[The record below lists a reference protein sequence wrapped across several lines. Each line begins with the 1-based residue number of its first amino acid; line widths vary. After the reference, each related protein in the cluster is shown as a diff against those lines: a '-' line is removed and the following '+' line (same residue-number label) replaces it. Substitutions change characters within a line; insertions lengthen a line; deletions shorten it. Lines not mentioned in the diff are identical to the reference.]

1 MRVHGSAVSYSVL
14 AGRDVLNRHDGQ
26 CCGWLDRD
34 HQGEIVRWEELFAD
48 MEAQLAQAEQRS
60 VELEA
65 AETARAELSRLTLAE
80 RLSAHRNQTVR
91 LLPAH
96 GDVLEGELTDI
107 GAGWAVIR
115 ERYFQHLVPLH
126 SVVWWE
132 GLYRRFE
139 MTNERA
145 VLRKLGMGHVLRA
158 LAASRTHVRV
168 LLLDPSSRGDVE
180 GTLDAVGHDFFDL
193 ALHPNDQFRRRHAVK
208 AVRTVPFSS
217 VALISS
223 PDSA

>member
-1 MRVHGSAVSYSVL
+1 MHIRRHISWWPSVMYWIDAAPL
-14 AGRDVLNRHDGQ
+14 REVAGRN
-26 CCGWLDRD
+26 
-34 HQGEIVRWEELFAD
+34 HQGETVRWDELFAD
-48 MEAQLAQAEQRS
+48 MEAQLDQAEQRS

-80 RLSAHRNQTVR
+80 RLSAHRNRMVR

-115 ERYFQHLVPLH
+115 ERHFQHLVPLH

-132 GLYRRFE
+132 GLHRKFE
-139 MTNERA
+139 IINERA

-158 LAASRTHVRV
+158 LAASRAHVRV
-168 LLLDPSSRGDVE
+168 LLLDPSARGDLK

-193 ALHPNDQFRRRHAVK
+193 ALHPDDQFRRRAAVK
-208 AVRTVPFSS
+208 AVRTVPFGS

-223 PDSA
+223 PDTA

>member
-1 MRVHGSAVSYSVL
+1 MRVHVSAASHSLVV
-14 AGRDVLNRHDGQ
+14 GRDVLTRQGGQGRRRPERH
-26 CCGWLDRD
+26 
-34 HQGEIVRWEELFAD
+34 HQGETVRWDELFAD

-80 RLSAHRNQTVR
+80 RLSAHRNHTVR

-96 GDVLEGELTDI
+96 GDVLEGQLADI
-107 GAGWAVIR
+107 GAGWALIR
-115 ERYFQHLVPLH
+115 ERYFQHVVPLH

-132 GLYRRFE
+132 GLYRRFD
-139 MTNERA
+139 MADERA

-168 LLLDPSSRGDVE
+168 LLLDPSSRGDIE

-193 ALHPNDQFRRRHAVK
+193 ALHPDDQFRRRHAVK
-208 AVRTVPFSS
+208 AVRTVPFGS

>member
-1 MRVHGSAVSYSVL
+1 MIVHAHPASHFVVAQ
-14 AGRDVLNRHDGQ
+14 RDVLDR
-26 CCGWLDRD
+26 CGPATRGGRTESP
-34 HQGEIVRWEELFAD
+34 GETVRWDELFAD

-80 RLSAHRNQTVR
+80 RLSAHRNRMVR

-115 ERYFQHLVPLH
+115 ERHFQHLVPLH

-132 GLYRRFE
+132 GLHRKFE
-139 MTNERA
+139 IINERA

-158 LAASRTHVRV
+158 LAASRAHVRV
-168 LLLDPSSRGDVE
+168 LLLDPSARGDLE
-180 GTLDAVGHDFFDL
+180 GTLDAVGHDFSILPCIPTTNSDG
-193 ALHPNDQFRRRHAVK
+193 ARRSRQCA
-208 AVRTVPFSS
+208 PFPSG
-217 VALISS
+217 
-223 PDSA
+223 PWR

>member
-1 MRVHGSAVSYSVL
+1 MHQNRWQRSQVVR
-14 AGRDVLNRHDGQ
+14 RDVLNRRGG
-26 CCGWLDRD
+26 CYRSFAEVENER
-34 HQGEIVRWEELFAD
+34 EIVRWDELFAD

-80 RLSAHRNQTVR
+80 RLSAHRGQSVR

-96 GDVLEGELTDI
+96 GDVLMGELTDI
-107 GAGWAVIR
+107 GAGWAVVR
-115 ERYFQHLVPLH
+115 ERHFQHLVPLH

-132 GLYRRFE
+132 GLHRRFDIV
-139 MTNERA
+139 NERA

-158 LAASRTHVRV
+158 LAASRAHVRV
-168 LLLDPSSRGDVE
+168 LLLNSPSGGDLE

-193 ALHPNDQFRRRHAVK
+193 ALHPSDQFRRRAAVK
-208 AVRTVPFSS
+208 AVRTVPFGSLA
-217 VALISS
+217 VISS
-223 PDSA
+223 QDVA

>member
-1 MRVHGSAVSYSVL
+1 M
-14 AGRDVLNRHDGQ
+14 
-26 CCGWLDRD
+26 
-34 HQGEIVRWEELFAD
+34 
-48 MEAQLAQAEQRS
+48 
-60 VELEA
+60 
-65 AETARAELSRLTLAE
+65 
-80 RLSAHRNQTVR
+80 R

-132 GLYRRFE
+132 GLHRRFE
-139 MTNERA
+139 IVTERA

-168 LLLDPSSRGDVE
+168 LLLDPSSRGDID
-180 GTLDAVGHDFFDL
+180 GTLDAVGHVQADVLFGGAGQGQHGVFGEVV
-193 ALHPNDQFRRRHAVK
+193 ALHPDDQFRRRHAVK
-208 AVRTVPFSS
+208 AVRTVPFGS
-217 VALISS
+217 VALVSS
-223 PDSA
+223 PDTA